1 MKYDRLY
8 NFISPVTG
16 KIADYSQFPS
26 LPENYIIIG
35 NENNEPIVSPIL
47 ISILDDIDD
56 IQREIRVIETVI
68 TPTIA
73 SIVYSISNIK
83 SDIEVIFDD
92 VKDINQNINIINDDI
107 ANINVELT
115 DIRLNTMDMR
125 RDIDALQ
132 KVSSQDIHD
141 AKFIVQIPDIRLPN
155 AQALSDLD
163 NGVLGNKDGVIEI
176 LQRVSGPTTSTDNNI
191 AIFDGITGQVI
202 KDSKVK
208 IDGNG
213 DVYANGLHVTNLT
226 GKNTGFNASSL
237 MLSDVLYSLPTT
249 AGFPTQML
257 TTPGLPGLTGS
268 YQLYWSTPPSQ
279 IKTDNPYDP
288 SNPYPVFTPIPIPIP
303 ITTPFP
309 VPVFVPTPGL
319 PLGTVTASPV
329 SIDPI
334 KGDIDTPG
342 NIDANDIHGN
352 DASFDGDMDID
363 GDLSTQGDID
373 SLGDISA
380 EGNVSGD
387 AFDFEDISDLS
398 DDFVRMEAPFD
409 LDHSYQ
415 IELPDSEPIMQE
427 QIQPP
432 DQRILQTAWRRVR
445 PESEINGLLS
455 KNKKV
460 DISLPIT
467 KMSWTDIE
475 VEDPITLTFVQA
487 TSTTNEKMVIGYTG
501 GGGQNIDIPYA
512 VNLIYGTLN
521 NILGSFSGFN
531 SNSKDYQVKVKTSY
545 NHKTDGSSSSITLFN
560 RYDNGFIIKN
570 ETNNSDKCIFKVQ
583 NIENN
588 IITDLLSYDQTNSS
602 FKFIKPLEVP
612 APTLAKHPATKE
624 YVDSIPIGG
633 GVSQITAGTGLSGG
647 TITTTGTIA
656 IANTGVTAGSYRFGN
671 FTTNAQGQL
680 TNVSNGSPSTTT
692 NRAIAVWG
700 NTIGNSLLNTN
711 VTIDTSGNMTSNG
724 ASTFLNQQVNNA
736 DGVGSLNFISGN
748 YSLQVRLN
756 GALTNNRLW
765 FLPTTNNNGF
775 FKNNGSGTITWS
787 ALSSSDINNFST
799 AVRQEFGQFSFGQ
812 NILRC
817 NEPNLPMFLYSTFNE
832 TVLDDKVSIGTGMI
846 LDFKR
851 ITNLDDPVD
860 LQDAA
865 TKNYVDSKPFY
876 TSGDFYIQL
885 NSSNKGGVVIPEGN
899 YVAVPIFDSSGYLYV
914 NSDGKLYYSNRRG
927 TVLLGG
933 A

>member
-16 KIADYSQFPS
+16 KIANYSQFPA
-26 LPENYIIIG
+26 LPEKHIIIG
-35 NENNEPIVSPIL
+35 NENNEAIVSPIL
-47 ISILDDIDD
+47 ISILDDISSINHEITALEIVVAGVVATVAD
-56 IQREIRVIETVI
+56 IKGDVNTIKSNITVI
-68 TPTIA
+68 FE
-73 SIVYSISNIK
+73 
-83 SDIEVIFDD
+83 DIT
-92 VKDINQNINIINDDI
+92 DINNTINIINEGISDI
-107 ANINVELT
+107 NIELT
-115 DIRLNTMDMR
+115 HIRLNEMDMR
-125 RDIDALQ
+125 HDIDALQ

-202 KDSKVK
+202 KNSKVK

-409 LDHSYQ
+409 LDHSYR

-445 PESEINGLLS
+445 PESEINSLLS

-487 TSTTNEKMVIGYTG
+487 TSTTNEKMVLGYNG

-521 NILGSFSGFN
+521 NINGSFGGFN
-531 SNSKDYQVKVKTSY
+531 SSAKNYSVKVKTSY
-545 NHKTDGSSSSITLFN
+545 NHKIDGSSSSIALLN
-560 RYDNGFIIKN
+560 RYDNGFIIQN
-570 ETNNSDKCIFKVQ
+570 ETNTDDECIFKIQ
-583 NIENN
+583 NIKNN
-588 IITDLLSYDQTNSS
+588 IIEDLLNYNQISNS
-602 FKFIKPLEVP
+602 FKFIQPLEVP
-612 APTLAKHPATKE
+612 TPTLAKHPVTKE

-656 IANTGVTAGSYRFGN
+656 IANTGVTAGSYKN
-671 FTTNAQGQL
+671 LNATINLQGQIISA
-680 TNVSNGSPSTTT
+680 SNGLVTSPVTI
-692 NRAIAVWG
+692 NRTIPVWG
-700 NTIGNSLLNTN
+700 DTIGNTLLATP
-711 VTIDTSGNMTSNG
+711 VTMDVNGNIVSPGDGTFADVNITANGFLTLKNSSGFQARLKASSSMG
-724 ASTFLNQQVNNA
+724 ASYTITLPTNNA
-736 DGVGSLNFISGN
+736 PGYL
-748 YSLQVRLN
+748 
-756 GALTNNRLW
+756 
-765 FLPTTNNNGF
+765 
-775 FKNNGSGTITWS
+775 KNNGSGALNWESIT
-787 ALSSSDINNFST
+787 ST
-799 AVRQEFGQFSFGQ
+799 GV
-812 NILRC
+812 
-817 NEPNLPMFLYSTFNE
+817 T
-832 TVLDDKVSIGTGMI
+832 SIT
-846 LDFKR
+846 
-851 ITNLDDPVD
+851 
-860 LQDAA
+860 A
-865 TKNYVDSKPFY
+865 
-876 TSGDFYIQL
+876 GD
-885 NSSNKGGVVIPEGN
+885 N
-899 YVAVPIFDSSGYLYV
+899 
-914 NSDGKLYYSNRRG
+914 
-927 TVLLGG
+927 LLGG
-933 A
+933 TITSSGTIDLNSELTNLSGVQLGNSFGSVTLRCQNPGANYTLYFPNEIPTIGQGLIVASVVGGSVFLTWN

>member
-16 KIADYSQFPS
+16 KIATWFQ
-26 LPENYIIIG
+26 LPELQEDYTTIG
-35 NENNEPIVSPIL
+35 NNKLEVEQSPIL
-47 ISILDDIDD
+47 I
-56 IQREIRVIETVI
+56 
-68 TPTIA
+68 
-73 SIVYSISNIK
+73 
-83 SDIEVIFDD
+83 
-92 VKDINQNINIINDDI
+92 
-107 ANINVELT
+107 
-115 DIRLNTMDMR
+115 DIRLNMMDMR
-125 RDIDALQ
+125 YDIDSLR
-132 KVSSQDIHD
+132 KKDISD
-141 AKFIVQIPDIRLPN
+141 AKFIIQTPNVKLPN
-155 AQALSDLD
+155 AQALSDLY
-163 NGVLGNKDGVIEI
+163 NGVLGNKDGVLEI
-176 LQRVSGPTTSTDNNI
+176 LQRVSGPTSSTDNNI
-191 AIFDGITGQVI
+191 ARFDGNTGQII
-202 KDSKVK
+202 KDSVVK
-208 IDGNG
+208 ISDIGETYLNS
-213 DVYANGLHVTNLT
+213 VYV
-226 GKNTGFNASSL
+226 KNIISNTEYITGFKNNTSLNKNLIYYLPLNGGIHNDSLSIDYINLDGSIQTKWSSTFQKP
-237 MLSDVLYSLPTT
+237 SD
-249 AGFPTQML
+249 
-257 TTPGLPGLTGS
+257 
-268 YQLYWSTPPSQ
+268 
-279 IKTDNPYDP
+279 DP
-288 SNPYPVFTPIPIPIP
+288 DAKPVFFPSIPIPISIPLP
-303 ITTPFP
+303 IP
-309 VPVFVPTPGL
+309 VAVPLPGIPGVPAGTAIPSPAKIDPNSGDIETPG
-319 PLGTVTASPV
+319 
-329 SIDPI
+329 
-334 KGDIDTPG
+334 DING
-342 NIDANDIHGN
+342 NNGN
-352 DASFDGDMDID
+352 FDGDLSSQ
-363 GDLSTQGDID
+363 GDLSTQGDIE
-373 SLGDISA
+373 SAGDISA
-380 EGNVSGD
+380 DGSVRGSAID
-387 AFDFEDISDLS
+387 FDDISDIS

-415 IELPDSEPIMQE
+415 IELPDAEPIMQE

-445 PESEINGLLS
+445 PVSEVNSLLS

-487 TSTTNEKMVIGYTG
+487 TSTTNEKMVIGYNG

-521 NILGSFSGFN
+521 NINGSFGGFN
-531 SNSKDYQVKVKTSY
+531 SSAKNYSVKVKTSY
-545 NHKTDGSSSSITLFN
+545 HHKIDGSKSSISILN
-560 RYDNGFIIKN
+560 RYDNGYIIQN
-570 ETNNSDKCIFKVQ
+570 ETNINDECIFKLQ

-633 GVSQITAGTGLSGG
+633 GVSQIIAGTGLSGG

-656 IANTGVTAGSYRFGN
+656 IANTAVVSGDYRLAN
-671 FTTNAQGQL
+671 LSVNPQGQL

-724 ASTFLNQQVNNA
+724 ASTFLSQQVNNA
-736 DGVGSLNFISGN
+736 DGVGSLNLISGN

-775 FKNNGSGTITWS
+775 FKNNGLGTITWS

-812 NILRC
+812 NTLRC

-885 NSSNKGGVVIPEGN
+885 NSSNKGGIVIPEGN

-914 NSDGKLYYSNRRG
+914 NSNGKLYYSNRRG